1 MSSTTRKL
9 LKYGLPIAILIVAGV
24 LTYSLI
30 AGRERPA
37 REEPERAAALV
48 ETMRVER
55 GKHRLDVR
63 ASGEVVPARQVTV
76 TPQVSG
82 KIVAVD
88 PQLVPGGLLEAG
100 DEIIQIDPSDYQL
113 AVEQR
118 ETAVEQ
124 ARAQLE
130 IEQGQQEIARREWE
144 LFKDEAERLNE
155 GDETQDPSLA
165 LREPQLKSAKAQLDA
180 ALAQLEEARLNLER
194 TSIPAPFDAVV
205 REESV
210 AEGQVVG
217 PPSQIATLVGTDQFW
232 VRLSL
237 GTDKIP
243 HIDIPNVNAEK
254 GSTATVR
261 YEVGDRQVTRKAR
274 VVRLLGDLDPQG
286 RMARL
291 LLEVDDPLA
300 LDDVENGKKKVRGLP
315 LLLDAYV
322 DVIIQGNETRQLI
335 ELPRRAVRNGDQVY
349 LLKDG
354 KLEIRQLDIAWRR
367 PESVL
372 VESGLK
378 EGAVVVT
385 GPLASPVEGMPL
397 KAANQQ
403 QSDSENRTSED
414 NGDRKSDDGRR
425 SSDDGHRTSEDNG
438 ARKSDGG
445 NPTSD
450 GGDEK

>member
-1 MSSTTRKL
+1 MSRTTRRV
-9 LKYGLPIAILIVAGV
+9 LKYGLPIAILVVAGV

-55 GKHRLDVR
+55 DKHRLDVR

-82 KIVAVD
+82 KIVTVA

-100 DEIIQIDPSDYQL
+100 EEIIQIDPSDYQL

-118 ETAVEQ
+118 ATAVEQ

-130 IEQGQQEIARREWE
+130 IEQGQQEIAQREWE

-155 GDETQDPSLA
+155 GEELTDPSLA
-165 LREPQLKSAKAQLDA
+165 LREPQLKSAKAQLAA
-180 ALAQLEEARLNLER
+180 ALAQLKEARLNLER

-217 PPSQIATLVGTDQFW
+217 PQSQLATLVGTEQFW

-243 HIDIPNVNAEK
+243 HIDIPNVNAEQ

-261 YEVGDRQVTRKAR
+261 YQVGDRQIRREAR

-291 LLEVDDPLA
+291 LVEIEDPLA
-300 LDDVENGKKKVRGLP
+300 LDDVENGEKKVRGLP

-322 DVIIQGNETRQLI
+322 DVTIRGNETRQLI
-335 ELPRRAVRNGDQVY
+335 ELPRRAVRNGDQAY

-367 PESVL
+367 PASVL

-397 KAANQQ
+397 KAADQQ
-403 QSDSENRTSED
+403 QSDGGNRTSD
-414 NGDRKSDDGRR
+414 VGHQKSDQKGDRKSDDG
-425 SSDDGHRTSEDNG
+425 
-438 ARKSDGG
+438 
-445 NPTSD
+445 
-450 GGDEK
+450 DEK